1 MIGGCYRE
9 GREDQ
14 FGALGLVLN
23 ALILWK
29 TRYMDAAPT
38 HLRSEGVEVKDED
51 VARLS
56 PLGDKHINVQGRYHF
71 TITDAVKRV
80 SFGRCAIRTKWSN
93 FSGAKSFSVRFGFND
108 PESGGWHRDKRPK
121 KLKRPAIATV
131 AHFTLSET
139 TYFVA
144 IACSQMAMAELQLPL
159 SG

>member
-71 TITDAVKRV
+71 TIMYAVLKGELRPLRDPDEMEELTRREIPCVRV
-80 SFGRCAIRTKWSN
+80 PTPEMTISSLLDIKPFVSELGNLRGR
-93 FSGAKSFSVRFGFND
+93 V
-108 PESGGWHRDKRPK
+108 
-121 KLKRPAIATV
+121 
-131 AHFTLSET
+131 
-139 TYFVA
+139 
-144 IACSQMAMAELQLPL
+144 
-159 SG
+159 